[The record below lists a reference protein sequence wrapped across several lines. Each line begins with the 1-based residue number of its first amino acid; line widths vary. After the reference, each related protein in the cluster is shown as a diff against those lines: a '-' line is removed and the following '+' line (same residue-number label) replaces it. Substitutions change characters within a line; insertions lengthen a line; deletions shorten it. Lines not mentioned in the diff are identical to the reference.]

1 MQTGTMRIN
10 QKLLQLRSTKHRF
23 VLILLALV
31 IPLSL
36 LALLAIDQL
45 ASNQQ
50 PATLSSSSLF
60 SPTLAAILGVST
72 LLAGLLVF
80 VWSRRGGKDA
90 AGSAT
95 AHRDPSDLP
104 DASASIASRFEQQTR
119 AMAAMTELD
128 RAILSRA
135 NADRLVECVLRNA
148 LEVLNCPLVAVFL
161 IDRDTPTRARTVL
174 VQADAPQEIHNEP
187 SEISLETTQYLAARP
202 DGRPL
207 DKLRDDTVLAPLAN
221 HGANQFFLW
230 PVYWEGNVSALIAV
244 GLAKGCALTVDD
256 RTYARDF
263 ADRLGV
269 ALRMNTLEEKVRL
282 HAQLDLTTALLT
294 RDSFKSRM
302 SQEVARARRESR
314 QIALLFV
321 DLDQFKKVNDAI
333 GHARGDEL
341 LEQVS
346 LRMKSCLRE
355 EDMVARFG
363 GDEFAILLPAI
374 AKGTDAAVVAEKLIS
389 QLAQPFNFGGSEQ
402 KLTASVGACI
412 CPDDGKSVDALFRSA
427 DIAMYRA
434 KSAGGGQYAFF
445 EQSTLARIRDRA
457 ALESELGEA
466 LTNNNLRLFYQPQIS
481 LENGQI
487 IGAEALI
494 RWPHPKR
501 GLVQPDEFISVA
513 EQCGLIGQLG
523 EFVRATACTQY
534 VSWERDGIAPL
545 RVAVNVSSLEF
556 GSSDFIP
563 RFASV
568 MSESGVR
575 PYCLEVEITES
586 LFLENSGPV
595 KEALDW
601 LHERGI
607 HIVID
612 DFGTGYSS
620 IAYLKNL
627 PFDTLKLDRAFV
639 KDIGN
644 RDGSEELVVAV
655 LGIAKSLGKTVVA
668 EGVET
673 EEQRDFLIRNGCD
686 SAQGFLWSKPV
697 PAEEFEALCRGWSP
711 AVAATEQS
719 AVG

>member
-1 MQTGTMRIN
+1 MRIN
-10 QKLLQLRSTKHRF
+10 QKLLQLLFTRHRF

-31 IPLSL
+31 IPLSV
-36 LALLAIDQL
+36 LAVFTIGRLAT
-45 ASNQQ
+45 SQQ
-50 PATLSSSSLF
+50 QSATLSSSSVF
-60 SPTLAAILGVST
+60 GPTLAAILGVST

-80 VWSRRGGKDA
+80 AWSRREGKDA

-95 AHRDPSDLP
+95 MHRDSSELP
-104 DASASIASRFEQQTR
+104 DACASIAKRYAQQTR

-148 LEVLNCPLVAVFL
+148 LEVLNCPLVAVIL
-161 IDRDTPTRARTVL
+161 IEQAMPTRARSVL
-174 VQADAPQEIHNEP
+174 VQAGTPKEIHTEP

-202 DGRPL
+202 DGGPL
-207 DKLRDDTVLAPLAN
+207 DNLRDDAVLGPLAN

-244 GLAKGCALTVDD
+244 GLAEGCALSADD

-269 ALRMNTLEEKVRL
+269 ALRANALEEKVRL

-294 RDSFKSRM
+294 RDSFKNRLA
-302 SQEVARARRESR
+302 QEVARARRESR

-321 DLDQFKKVNDAI
+321 DLDHFKKVNDAI
-333 GHARGDEL
+333 GHARGDAL

-374 AKGTDAAVVAEKLIS
+374 AKGTDAAVVAEKLIA
-389 QLAQPFNFGGSEQ
+389 QLAQPFNFGGTEQ

-412 CPDDGKSVDALFRSA
+412 CPDDGESVDALFRSA

-445 EQSTLARIRDRA
+445 EQSTLAKIRDRA
-457 ALESELGEA
+457 ALESELAEA
-466 LTNNNLRLFYQPQIS
+466 LTNNDLRLFYQPQIR
-481 LENGQI
+481 LDNGQI

-494 RWPHPKR
+494 RWLHPKR
-501 GLVQPDEFISVA
+501 GLVQPDEFISAA

-534 VSWERDGIAPL
+534 VSWERDGIAPP
-545 RVAVNVSSLEF
+545 RVAVNISSREF
-556 GSSDFIP
+556 GGSDFIP
-563 RFASV
+563 RFESV
-568 MSESGVR
+568 MRESGVR
-575 PYCLEVEITES
+575 PYCLELEITES

-601 LHERGI
+601 LHGRGI

-620 IAYLKNL
+620 IAYLKRL

-644 RDGSEELVVAV
+644 RDGSEELVLAI
-655 LGIAKSLGKTVVA
+655 LGMAKSLGKVVVA

-673 EEQRDFLIRNGCD
+673 EEQRDFLTRNGCD
-686 SAQGFLWSKPV
+686 SAQGFLWSKPL

-711 AVAATEQS
+711 AAPAAEQS
-719 AVG
+719 SAN

>member
-1 MQTGTMRIN
+1 MRIN
-10 QKLLQLRSTKHRF
+10 PKLLQLRSTRHRF
-23 VLILLALV
+23 VVILLALV

-36 LALLAIDQL
+36 LAVFALGRLATNQ
-45 ASNQQ
+45 QQ
-50 PATLSSSSLF
+50 PATLSASSVF
-60 SPTLAAILGVST
+60 GPTLAAILGVSA

-80 VWSRRGGKDA
+80 AWSRRQGEDA
-90 AGSAT
+90 ADSAT
-95 AHRDPSDLP
+95 THGDPSELP
-104 DASASIASRFEQQTR
+104 GSSASITKRFEQQTR

-135 NADRLVECVLRNA
+135 NADRLVDCVLRNA
-148 LEVLNCPLVAVFL
+148 LEVLNCPLVAVIL
-161 IDRDTPTRARTVL
+161 IERDMPTRARTVL
-174 VQADAPQEIHNEP
+174 VQADAPKEIYTEP
-187 SEISLETTQYLAARP
+187 SEMGLETTQYLAARP
-202 DGRPL
+202 DGGLL
-207 DKLRDDTVLAPLAN
+207 DKLRDDAVLAPLAN
-221 HGANQFFLW
+221 HGADQFFLW

-244 GLAKGCALTVDD
+244 GLAKGCALSADD

-269 ALRMNTLEEKVRL
+269 VLRANALEEKVRL

-294 RDSFKSRM
+294 RDSFKNRL
-302 SQEVARARRESR
+302 SQEIGRARRESR

-333 GHARGDEL
+333 GHARGDAL

-346 LRMKSCLRE
+346 LRLRSCLRE

-374 AKGTDAAVVAEKLIS
+374 AKGTDAAIVAEKVIA
-389 QLAQPFNFGGSEQ
+389 QLAQPFNFAGAEQ

-434 KSAGGGQYAFF
+434 KSAGGGQYSFF

-457 ALESELGEA
+457 ALESELAEA
-466 LTNNNLRLFYQPQIS
+466 LTNNDLQLFYQPQIS

-494 RWPHPKR
+494 RWSHPRR
-501 GLVQPDEFISVA
+501 GLVQPDEFITVA

-523 EFVRATACTQY
+523 EYVRATACTQY
-534 VSWERDGIAPL
+534 ASWERDGIAPL
-545 RVAVNVSSLEF
+545 RVAVNISSSEF
-556 GSSDFIP
+556 GHSDFIP
-563 RFASV
+563 RFEAV
-568 MSESGVR
+568 MRESGVR

-601 LHERGI
+601 LHDRGI

-620 IAYLKNL
+620 IAYLKRL
-627 PFDTLKLDRAFV
+627 PFDALKLDRAFV

-644 RDGSEELVVAV
+644 RDGSEELVLAI
-655 LGIAKSLGKTVVA
+655 LGMANSLGKTVVA

-673 EEQRDFLIRNGCD
+673 EEQRDFLTGNGCD
-686 SAQGFLWSKPV
+686 SAQGFLWSKPL
-697 PAEEFEALCRGWSP
+697 PPEEFEALCREWSP

-719 AVG
+719 STN

>member
-1 MQTGTMRIN
+1 M
-10 QKLLQLRSTKHRF
+10 
-23 VLILLALV
+23 VILLALV

-36 LALLAIDQL
+36 LAVFAVSRLVT
-45 ASNQQ
+45 NQQ
-50 PATLSSSSLF
+50 QPETLSAPSVF
-60 SPTLAAILGVST
+60 GPTLAAILGVST
-72 LLAGLLVF
+72 LLAGLLF
-80 VWSRRGGKDA
+80 FAWSRSQGRDA
-90 AGSAT
+90 NSPAVTHGELPES
-95 AHRDPSDLP
+95 P
-104 DASASIASRFEQQTR
+104 DASESITKRFEQQTR

-135 NADRLVECVLRNA
+135 NADRLVDCVLRNA
-148 LEVLNCPLVAVFL
+148 LEVLNCPLVAVIL
-161 IDRDTPTRARTVL
+161 IERDTPTKGRTVL
-174 VQADAPQEIHNEP
+174 VHADTPKEIHTES
-187 SEISLETTQYLAARP
+187 SEISVETTQYLAARP
-202 DGRPL
+202 DGGSL
-207 DKLRDDTVLAPLAN
+207 DNLRDEMVLTQLVN
-221 HGANQFFLW
+221 HGADQYFLW

-244 GLAKGCALTVDD
+244 GLAEGNTLSVDD
-256 RTYARDF
+256 RTYGRDF

-269 ALRMNTLEEKVRL
+269 ALRTNSLEEKVRL
-282 HAQLDLTTALLT
+282 HAQLNLTTALLT
-294 RDSFKSRM
+294 RDSFKNRL

-321 DLDQFKKVNDAI
+321 DLDQFKKINDAI
-333 GHARGDEL
+333 GHARGDAL

-346 LRMKSCLRE
+346 LRLKSCLRE

-374 AKGTDAAVVAEKLIS
+374 AKGTDAAVVAQKLIT
-389 QLAQPFNFGGSEQ
+389 QLAQPFNFGGTEQ

-445 EQSTLARIRDRA
+445 EQSTLVKIRDRA
-457 ALESELGEA
+457 MLESELAEA
-466 LTNNNLRLFYQPQIS
+466 LTNTDLRLFYQPQIS

-494 RWPHPKR
+494 RWDHPRR
-501 GLVQPDEFISVA
+501 GLVQPDDFISVA

-523 EFVRATACTQY
+523 EFVRATACAHY
-534 VSWERDGIAPL
+534 VSWEREGIAPP
-545 RVAVNVSSLEF
+545 RVAVNISSREF
-556 GSSDFIP
+556 GGSDFIQ
-563 RFASV
+563 RFESV
-568 MSESGVR
+568 MNESGVR
-575 PYCLEVEITES
+575 PYSLELEITES
-586 LFLENSGPV
+586 LFLDNSGPV

-601 LHERGI
+601 LHDRGI

-620 IAYLKNL
+620 IAYLKRL

-644 RDGSEELVVAV
+644 KDGSEELVLAI
-655 LGIAKSLGKTVVA
+655 LGMADSLGKTVVA

-673 EEQRDFLIRNGCD
+673 EEQRDFLTRNGCD
-686 SAQGFLWSKPV
+686 SAQGFLWSKPL
-697 PAEEFEALCRGWSP
+697 PSEEFEALCRRWSP
-711 AVAATEQS
+711 VTPVVEQS
-719 AVG
+719 SASEKSPS